1 MLIKKKVMM
10 DLKDY
15 DRVNERNNNMEFF
28 DLIKI
33 RRSVRRYKTQPV
45 KKGDILKI
53 LDAANWAPSAMNR
66 QPWEFLVISGEL
78 LKPLSNSYKG
88 VVKEFTSKMEND
100 SEIISSEEFVKFAA
114 SFGGAPVVIVV
125 LTEANEDANEQK
137 AFLES
142 ASAAMENLVL
152 AARDLGIGTCW
163 MTGPMRDE
171 SSLRRILDISP
182 DKEIVSVTPLGY
194 PDEIPNPTPRTEVK
208 HKIKWMGW

>member
-1 MLIKKKVMM
+1 
-10 DLKDY
+10 
-15 DRVNERNNNMEFF
+15 MEFF
-28 DLIKI
+28 DLIKT

-45 KKGDILKI
+45 NKEDILKI

-78 LKPLSNSYKG
+78 LKPLGKSYKR
-88 VVKEFTSKMEND
+88 VVKEFTSQLNED
-100 SEIISSEEFVKFAA
+100 SEIISSAEFVKFA
-114 SFGGAPVVIVV
+114 SHFGGAPVVIVV
-125 LTEANEDANEQK
+125 LTEANEDTNEQK

-152 AARDLGIGTCW
+152 AARDLGLGTCW

-171 SSLRRILDISP
+171 SSLRSILNISP
-182 DKEIVSVTPLGY
+182 DEEIVAVTPLGY

-208 HKIKWMGW
+208 HKIKWIGW